1 MPPSLP
7 PLIQSLKLPALSKT
21 QVHTLQ
27 SLQDNWERHSERM
40 EQLRPERAM
49 LDQKAAYGA
58 FTADPSPENEQRLAV
73 LADERLTAKRYALL
87 HRAHA
92 EVRHQIMGKTASLMR
107 LHLESM
113 QRSLR
118 AELQSREAAAEAEER
133 SKRTDEGCLQLRMAA
148 EELAQWIKLFDQ
160 GLESNEDGW
169 LEMFSDALQC
179 LGGEDASA
187 KRKHPHRALPT
198 LLHNNDA
205 QP

>member
-1 MPPSLP
+1 MPPSLNL
-7 PLIQSLKLPALSKT
+7 LIQSLKLPALSKA
-21 QVHTLQ
+21 QVLALK

-87 HRAHA
+87 HQAHA
-92 EVRHQIMGKTASLMR
+92 EVRHQIIAKATSMLRS
-107 LHLESM
+107 HLESI
-113 QRSLR
+113 QQSLR
-118 AELQSREAAAEAEER
+118 TELQSREAVAEAEAR

-148 EELAQWIKLFDQ
+148 DELAQWIKLFDQ
-160 GLESNEDGW
+160 GLEGDEDGW

-187 KRKHPHRALPT
+187 KKSPASRLSN
-198 LLHNNDA
+198 LVA
-205 QP
+205 QQ

>member
-1 MPPSLP
+1 MPPSLNL
-7 PLIQSLKLPALSKT
+7 LIQSLKLPSLGKVQVLALK
-21 QVHTLQ
+21 

-58 FTADPSPENEQRLAV
+58 YTANPSPENEQRLAV
-73 LADERLTAKRYALL
+73 LADERLTTKRYALL
-87 HRAHA
+87 RQAHA
-92 EVRHQIMGKTASLMR
+92 EVRHQIMGKATSLLR
-107 LHLESM
+107 SHRKSI
-113 QRSLR
+113 QHSLR
-118 AELQSREAAAEAEER
+118 TELQSREAAAEAEGR

-160 GLESNEDGW
+160 GGEDGW

-187 KRKHPHRALPT
+187 KRKHPYRALPT

>member
-1 MPPSLP
+1 MQPSLTI
-7 PLIQSLKLPALSKT
+7 LIQSLKLPSLNKGQVLALK
-21 QVHTLQ
+21 
-27 SLQDNWERHSERM
+27 SLQDNWEQHSERM
-40 EQLRPERAM
+40 EQLRPERVL
-49 LDQKAAYGA
+49 LDQKAAYGT

-87 HRAHA
+87 RQAHA

-118 AELQSREAAAEAEER
+118 AELQSREAAAEAEAL

-160 GLESNEDGW
+160 GGEDGW
-169 LEMFSDALQC
+169 PEMLSDALQC
-179 LGGEDASA
+179 LGGEAATAKKSPAS
-187 KRKHPHRALPT
+187 RPSNLV
-198 LLHNNDA
+198 A
-205 QP
+205 QQ